1 MAVMRIRFPVL
12 LVAIVGMAFVSVVS
26 AAGWTHYFNARFG
39 YGIDIPP
46 GFSEVREADN
56 SDGGVSRSADGA
68 AELRVWGAYL
78 VDGDFK
84 SDVAERVRSDAGDGW
99 TISYDRRTAR
109 NASWSGSKG
118 PRILYMRA
126 AKGCDDSAAYFQI
139 IYDRSE
145 LKAYDKIVKRLVK
158 SLSAC

>member
-1 MAVMRIRFPVL
+1 MRMRFLVF
-12 LVAIVGMAFVSVVS
+12 LVAIIGVVLGSAAS

-46 GFSEVREADN
+46 GFSEVQEADN

-68 AELRVWGAYL
+68 AELKVWGAYL
-78 VDGDFK
+78 SDGDFK

-99 TISYDRRTAR
+99 TISYDRRMAG

-118 PRILYMRA
+118 SQILYMRA
-126 AKGCDDSAAYFQI
+126 LKGCDESAAYFQL
-139 IYDRSE
+139 IYARSGI
-145 LKAYDKIVKRLVK
+145 KAYDKIVKRLVK